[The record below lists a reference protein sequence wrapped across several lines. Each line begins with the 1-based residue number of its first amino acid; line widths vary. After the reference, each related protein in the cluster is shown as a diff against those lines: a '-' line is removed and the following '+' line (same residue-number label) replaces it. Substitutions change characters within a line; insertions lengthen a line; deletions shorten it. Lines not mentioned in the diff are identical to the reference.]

1 MTMTAN
7 QIRVMI
13 VDDQTMIR
21 QGIRALLG
29 FCDGIE
35 VVAEAGNGDEAVDL
49 ARVARPDVVLMDIR
63 MPGTDGIE
71 ATRRIRL
78 SDPPPA
84 VIILTTFDQDD
95 YVLDAV
101 RAGAAGFLLK
111 DGDVDDLA
119 RAIRVA
125 VQGDAIIAPSVLG
138 SLIANLA
145 VPPHHHREAVDAV
158 ATLTDRERE
167 VLGHVA
173 AGRRNDEICE
183 ALRISA
189 ATTKTH
195 ISHLFAKL
203 GVRDRAQAVVM
214 AYESG
219 LVTPGRAHEQSP
231 R

>member
-1 MTMTAN
+1 MPGTTT
-7 QIRVMI
+7 RVMI

-29 FCDGIE
+29 FCDDID
-35 VVAEAGNGDEAVDL
+35 VVAEAGTGAEAIEL
-49 ARVARPDVVLMDIR
+49 AHVASPDVVLMDIR

-71 ATRRIRL
+71 ATRQIRQ
-78 SDPPPA
+78 DRRGTA
-84 VIILTTFDQDD
+84 VIILTTFGEDA
-95 YVLDAV
+95 YVIDAV
-101 RAGAAGFLLK
+101 RAGACGFLLK
-111 DGDVDDLA
+111 DGDVDELA

-125 VQGDAIIAPSVLG
+125 ARGDAVIAPSVLG
-138 SLIANLA
+138 SLLANIAI
-145 VPPHHHREAVDAV
+145 PPGHRQHAVDAV

-167 VLGHVA
+167 VLVQVA
-173 AGRRNDEICE
+173 AGRSNREICGV
-183 ALRISA
+183 LHISG

-219 LVTPGRAHEQSP
+219 LVTPGVER
-231 R
+231 